1 MAGRGRGLGPG
12 AAALVLGLLGVVLA
26 GGAWLYG
33 RGAYG
38 SGTLSSPSMEPA
50 YHQGDRIV
58 WERVDGSEV
67 RRGDVAMLSMP
78 GRYGTGGV
86 VMQRVIG
93 VGGDRVAC
101 CTAVGAEARVTV
113 NGGPVTE
120 PYVHQGDA
128 DGVNRSY
135 DVKVPE
141 GRLFLLGDR
150 RSDARDSRFF
160 ASDHGGTVPVDTVRG
175 RVTDGRTG
183 PALVGTAL
191 LAGGALVLVGGGL
204 GIGFRV
210 VRRRRAPVVPPAPWP
225 VRSR

>member
-1 MAGRGRGLGPG
+1 MAGRGRGLGI
-12 AAALVLGLLGVVLA
+12 AALVVGLLGVALA

-38 SGTLSSPSMEPA
+38 SGTLSSASMEPT
-50 YHQGDRIV
+50 YHRGDRIV
-58 WERVDGSEV
+58 WERTDGSGV
-67 RRGDVAMLSMP
+67 RRGDVVMLSMP
-78 GRYGTGGV
+78 GRYGTDGV

-101 CTAVGAEARVTV
+101 CSTVGTEARITV
-113 NGGPVTE
+113 NGRPVTE
-120 PYVHQGDA
+120 SYVYEGDA

-141 GRLFLLGDR
+141 GRIFLLGDR

-160 ASDHGGTVPVDTVRG
+160 ASDHGGTVPVDAVRG

-183 PALVGTAL
+183 PALLGTAL
-191 LAGGALVLVGGGL
+191 LAGGALVLTGGGL
-204 GIGFRV
+204 GIGFLV

-225 VRSR
+225 VQHR